1 MYNTNVSM
9 YFLIKSLAITQHSP
23 VLFSRLFLAMLILL
37 FLYYLVHGASID
49 GSPIPSIDNPSLAG
63 YHCTDLTYCRTIW
76 SIIWSCLVTI
86 FLCTWVAV
94 HPNIPCP
101 KELEANSWVER
112 CILNPLMSFVEH
124 RLPLF
129 VCALLVPEYVL
140 AWAIRQFLRALEIAE
155 GEFELLVN
163 TKGVRDR
170 SLDHLHTSYIAYIY
184 VDYFLICQFASAL
197 LAPVTAPPH
206 FPKAAIYRYP

>member
-1 MYNTNVSM
+1 
-9 YFLIKSLAITQHSP
+9 
-23 VLFSRLFLAMLILL
+23 
-37 FLYYLVHGASID
+37 
-49 GSPIPSIDNPSLAG
+49 
-63 YHCTDLTYCRTIW
+63 
-76 SIIWSCLVTI
+76 
-86 FLCTWVAV
+86 
-94 HPNIPCP
+94 
-101 KELEANSWVER
+101 
-112 CILNPLMSFVEH
+112 MSFVEH

-184 VDYFLICQFASAL
+184 ADYFLICQFASAL